1 MKPPGFPQALAASTA
16 LFVSACTVASVYVS
30 SDPDNGGDT
39 AKLASRNAQ
48 NNADAVS
55 VIEALVIFSIQ
66 SSFVATF
73 NRELSTAK
81 DVGIALSG
89 IMLAVAVRLAR
100 VLVENQVIAI
110 GIQLGAT
117 LFVSAVTALLASRP
131 APGSSG
137 GDDDVSA
144 AATLAAVRRGRR
156 PLMFTFT

>member
-1 MKPPGFPQALAASTA
+1 MKPPGSPGALAASTA
-16 LFVSACTVASVYVS
+16 LFVSACAVASVYVS
-30 SDPDNGGDT
+30 SDPEDGGDT

-73 NRELSTAK
+73 NRDLSAAK

-89 IMLAVAVRLAR
+89 IMLAVAVRLVR
-100 VLVENQVIAI
+100 VLVEDQVLAI
-110 GIQLGAT
+110 GTQLGAV

-144 AATLAAVRRGRR
+144 AAAAAARRGRR